1 MRREVLRAK
10 LHRAAVTRCDL
21 DYEGSVTLDRD
32 LLEQLGAWPYEAV
45 EVYDIDNGERFR
57 TYFIPGER
65 GSKEL
70 CINGAAA
77 RLVEVGHRVIL
88 ACYGIV
94 DGDAPPAEP
103 PIVVV
108 TNEHNE
114 VQQVIRDPGTE

>member
-1 MRREVLRAK
+1 MHREVLRAK

-21 DYEGSVTLDRD
+21 DYEGSVTLDRA
-32 LLEQLGAWPYEAV
+32 LLEQIGAWPYESV
-45 EVYDIDNGERFR
+45 EVYDIDNGARFR
-57 TYFIPGER
+57 TYFIPGVR
-65 GSKEL
+65 GSGEL

-88 ACYGIV
+88 ACYGLV
-94 DGDAPPAEP
+94 DGGTPPSEP

-108 TNEHNE
+108 VNERNE